1 MFLVLNLNCRKFWT
15 QGKQLNVNMPAKANY
30 LNGEVIQKDITIEV
44 AFALVSSIVPEP
56 FE

>member
-1 MFLVLNLNCRKFWT
+1 MFFVLNLNCRKFWT

-30 LNGEVIQKDITIEV
+30 LNGEVIQKDITIAV
-44 AFALVSSIVPEP
+44 AFALFSSIVPEP